1 MEIEKILNIATEALK
16 EIKAKDITTID
27 VEHLTQMMRYIV
39 ICTATSTTHAN
50 ALSKNLE
57 ATIKKNKIELLGI
70 EGQANSGWIL
80 VDLGDVVIHIML
92 EETRDFY
99 QLEKLWNLP
108 KASE

>member
-57 ATIKKNKIELLGI
+57 E
-70 EGQANSGWIL
+70 NSVCSSPI
-80 VDLGDVVIHIML
+80 I
-92 EETRDFY
+92 TRF
-99 QLEKLWNLP
+99 Q
-108 KASE
+108 SQ